1 MDPTLNLPTV
11 YFIDSA
17 SIERIK
23 RLVKSMMKSETR
35 AMKRK
40 QNQQGAGLLRARKR
54 LTDRPY
60 QSPISLANPLWDDP
74 VRLRL
79 MLAGQSTGTMA
90 IERLNALLKIR
101 ADHLNRQVP
110 LPRGWSKYSLN
121 AQINQILKLYKK
133 EIELSAFPM
142 NNAMTR
148 EEAISIL
155 NGVKG
160 LPNNVNNL
168 LAGQQQLQAQRQAD
182 IDLMTQGQGNLQQA
196 QQDLLQHQIG
206 MQDTLEGLDQ
216 QFQQSLLPKAQAAA
230 AAAKAAASPIPP
242 GPRTRSRT
250 KKVKL

>member
-23 RLVKSMMKSETR
+23 RLVKSMLKSETR
-35 AMKRK
+35 AVKRK
-40 QNQQGAGLLRARKR
+40 GNQQGAGLVRARKR

-74 VRLRL
+74 MRLRL

-148 EEAISIL
+148 QEAISIL

-168 LAGQQQLQAQRQAD
+168 LTGQQQLQAQRQAD
-182 IDLMTQGQGNLQQA
+182 IDLITQGQGNLQQA

-206 MQDTLEGLDQ
+206 MQDTLEGLDN
-216 QFQQSLLPKAQAAA
+216 LLPKAQAAA
-230 AAAKAAASPIPP
+230 AAKASLP
-242 GPRTRSRT
+242 GPRTRSRS
-250 KKVKL
+250 KKL